1 MSNDKINISRI
12 SPVLMAFFV
21 MSFVDLVGIGVDRV
35 SKDMNL
41 SATVAQLIPSAAFL
55 WFFVLSVPV
64 GVMQSRLGKKNMLN
78 IGRGAPA
85 LGLVVHFFTRC
96 SQIASGLRIPR
107 RRQIGIK
114 LQRIP
119 IYKSIDKVR
128 GSFFIIGSEL

>member
-64 GVMQSRLGKKNMLN
+64 GVMQSRL
-78 IGRGAPA
+78 
-85 LGLVVHFFTRC
+85 
-96 SQIASGLRIPR
+96 
-107 RRQIGIK
+107 
-114 LQRIP
+114 
-119 IYKSIDKVR
+119 
-128 GSFFIIGSEL
+128 